1 MKIKNIKINGYGK
14 LEDVEINLGDK
25 INIIKGNNESGKSTL
40 LNFISSSLYGISKN
54 KKGKEISDFDKYKPW
69 NTDAFSGKLEYELDN
84 GDDYEIFRDFKKK
97 TPEIYKNGKDVTFDY
112 SIDKTKGSEFFTE
125 QTGINEEMFLN
136 TFMSEQEEVKL
147 NKASQTSII
156 QKLSNMVSTGNENIS
171 YKKTIDKINKKQLE
185 EIGSERSSGRP
196 INIVND
202 KIEDLK
208 EEIDEISKYK
218 DKKYE
223 LEQEKQNLSK
233 DFEDEKYVLSLL
245 RNVKTLK
252 EKNSISREKIKIL
265 DNEIDGYSEM
275 QNEKNKEIEILK
287 SEKKEKRK
295 SHKLIYIMF
304 ILLIAVITVI
314 SIVSNQKLLL
324 ILDGI
329 VALIGIIFFI
339 VDRKNK
345 RNARNINKKYLE
357 KLTKIE
363 EDINR
368 LEDIKKLKFA
378 EVTKIEEELE
388 NIEEKENEKIV
399 NEFKDKVDEKQI
411 NDILSARYE
420 DIVDLINQKEESL
433 SNYKVSEKK
442 MEIENENIVEN
453 LENLVSLEE
462 DLDRLYEEKEELES
476 INEIYNL
483 VKQNL
488 EEAYEEMKSNITPDF
503 ILEIQNIIS
512 NATNGK
518 YKKCLVDEEG
528 IKIENESGSY
538 ISIDRLSI
546 GTIDMIYLA
555 LRLSAAKSISDEKIP
570 IILDEAFAYYD
581 DERLNAVLD
590 FLNKLDNQVILFTC
604 TNREK
609 EILENSKI
617 NFNYIIL
624 E

>member
-208 EEIDEISKYK
+208 EEIDEISRYK

-388 NIEEKENEKIV
+388 NIEEKENEKII

-518 YKKCLVDEEG
+518 YKKCLVDEDG

-581 DERLNAVLD
+581 KNRMKNILRYLN
-590 FLNKLDNQVILFTC
+590 NNNNQVIIFTC
-604 TNREK
+604 TNREIK
-609 EILENSKI
+609 VLEEEKI
-617 NFNYIIL
+617 EANIINL
-624 E
+624 

>member
-208 EEIDEISKYK
+208 EEIDEISRYK

-378 EVTKIEEELE
+378 EVSKIEEELE
-388 NIEEKENEKIV
+388 NLEEKENEKIV

-581 DERLNAVLD
+581 KNRMKNILRYLN
-590 FLNKLDNQVILFTC
+590 NNNNQVIIFTC
-604 TNREK
+604 TNREIK
-609 EILENSKI
+609 VLEEEKI
-617 NFNYIIL
+617 EANIINL
-624 E
+624 

>member
-208 EEIDEISKYK
+208 EEIDEISRYK

-518 YKKCLVDEEG
+518 YRKCLVDEDG

-581 DERLNAVLD
+581 KNRMKNILRYLN
-590 FLNKLDNQVILFTC
+590 NNNNQVIIFTC
-604 TNREK
+604 TNREIK
-609 EILENSKI
+609 VLEEEKI
-617 NFNYIIL
+617 EANIINL
-624 E
+624 

>member
-171 YKKTIDKINKKQLE
+171 YKKTIDKLNKKQLE

-208 EEIDEISKYK
+208 EEIDEISRYK

-518 YKKCLVDEEG
+518 YKKCLVDEDG

-581 DERLNAVLD
+581 KNRMKNILRYLN
-590 FLNKLDNQVILFTC
+590 NNNNQVIIFTC
-604 TNREK
+604 TNREIK
-609 EILENSKI
+609 VLEEEKI
-617 NFNYIIL
+617 EANIINL
-624 E
+624 

>member
-208 EEIDEISKYK
+208 EEIDEISRYK

-378 EVTKIEEELE
+378 EVSKIEEELE
-388 NIEEKENEKIV
+388 NLEEKENEKII
-399 NEFKDKVDEKQI
+399 NDFKDKVDKKQI

-518 YKKCLVDEEG
+518 YKKCLVDEDG

-581 DERLNAVLD
+581 KNRMKNILRYLN
-590 FLNKLDNQVILFTC
+590 NNNNQVIIFTC
-604 TNREK
+604 TNREIK
-609 EILENSKI
+609 VLEEEKI
-617 NFNYIIL
+617 EANIINL
-624 E
+624 

>member
-208 EEIDEISKYK
+208 EEIDEISRYK

-378 EVTKIEEELE
+378 EVSKIEEELE
-388 NIEEKENEKIV
+388 NLEEKENEKIV

-518 YKKCLVDEEG
+518 YRKCLVDEEG

-581 DERLNAVLD
+581 KNRMKNILRYLN
-590 FLNKLDNQVILFTC
+590 NNNNQVIIFTC
-604 TNREK
+604 TNREIK
-609 EILENSKI
+609 VLEEEKI
-617 NFNYIIL
+617 EANIINL
-624 E
+624 

>member
-14 LEDVEINLGDK
+14 LEDVEINLGEK

-208 EEIDEISKYK
+208 EEIDEISRYK

-304 ILLIAVITVI
+304 ILLIAIITVI

-378 EVTKIEEELE
+378 EVSKIEEELE
-388 NIEEKENEKIV
+388 NIEEKENEKII

-581 DERLNAVLD
+581 KNRMKNILRYLN
-590 FLNKLDNQVILFTC
+590 NNNNQVIIFTC
-604 TNREK
+604 TNREIK
-609 EILENSKI
+609 VLE
-617 NFNYIIL
+617 
-624 E
+624 EE

>member
-14 LEDVEINLGDK
+14 LENVEINLGDK

-112 SIDKTKGSEFFTE
+112 SIVKTKGSEFFTE

-208 EEIDEISKYK
+208 EEIDEISRYK

-399 NEFKDKVDEKQI
+399 NEFKNKVDEKQI

-518 YKKCLVDEEG
+518 YKKCLVDEDG

-581 DERLNAVLD
+581 KNRMKNILRYLN
-590 FLNKLDNQVILFTC
+590 NNNNQVIIFTC
-604 TNREK
+604 TNREIK
-609 EILENSKI
+609 VLEEEKI
-617 NFNYIIL
+617 EANIINL
-624 E
+624 

>member
-208 EEIDEISKYK
+208 EEIDEISRYK

-388 NIEEKENEKIV
+388 NLEEKENEKIV

-518 YKKCLVDEEG
+518 YKKCLVDEDG

-581 DERLNAVLD
+581 KNRMKNILRYLN
-590 FLNKLDNQVILFTC
+590 NNNNQVIIFTC
-604 TNREK
+604 TNREIK
-609 EILENSKI
+609 VLEEEKI
-617 NFNYIIL
+617 EANIINL
-624 E
+624 

>member
-69 NTDAFSGKLEYELDN
+69 NTDTFSGKLEYELDN

-208 EEIDEISKYK
+208 EEIDEISRYK

-304 ILLIAVITVI
+304 ILLIAIITVI

-518 YKKCLVDEEG
+518 YKKCLVDEDG

-581 DERLNAVLD
+581 KNRMKNILRYLN
-590 FLNKLDNQVILFTC
+590 NNNNQVIIFTC
-604 TNREK
+604 TNREIK
-609 EILENSKI
+609 VLEEEKI
-617 NFNYIIL
+617 EANIINL
-624 E
+624 

>member
-69 NTDAFSGKLEYELDN
+69 NTDTFSGKLEYELDN

-208 EEIDEISKYK
+208 EEIDEISRYK

-304 ILLIAVITVI
+304 ILLIAIITVI
-314 SIVSNQKLLL
+314 SIVSNQKILL

-378 EVTKIEEELE
+378 EVSKIEEELE
-388 NIEEKENEKIV
+388 NLEEKENEKII

-453 LENLVSLEE
+453 LENRVSLEE

-518 YKKCLVDEEG
+518 YKKCLVDEDG

-581 DERLNAVLD
+581 KNRMKNILRYLN
-590 FLNKLDNQVILFTC
+590 NNNNQVIIFTC
-604 TNREK
+604 TNREIK
-609 EILENSKI
+609 VLEEEKI
-617 NFNYIIL
+617 EANIINL
-624 E
+624 

>member
-378 EVTKIEEELE
+378 EVSKIEEELE
-388 NIEEKENEKIV
+388 NLEEKENEKIV

-581 DERLNAVLD
+581 KNRMKNILRYLN
-590 FLNKLDNQVILFTC
+590 NNNNQVIIFTC
-604 TNREK
+604 TNREIK
-609 EILENSKI
+609 VLEEEKI
-617 NFNYIIL
+617 EANIINL
-624 E
+624 

>member
-208 EEIDEISKYK
+208 EEIDEISRYK

-304 ILLIAVITVI
+304 ILLIAIITVI

-378 EVTKIEEELE
+378 EVSKIEEELE

-518 YKKCLVDEEG
+518 YKKCLVDEDG

-581 DERLNAVLD
+581 KNRMKNILRYLN
-590 FLNKLDNQVILFTC
+590 NNNNQVIIFTC
-604 TNREK
+604 TNREIK
-609 EILENSKI
+609 VLEEEKI
-617 NFNYIIL
+617 EANIINL
-624 E
+624 

>member
-208 EEIDEISKYK
+208 EEIDEISRYK

-378 EVTKIEEELE
+378 EVSKIEEELE
-388 NIEEKENEKIV
+388 NLEEKENEKIV

-488 EEAYEEMKSNITPDF
+488 EEAYEEMKLNITPDF

-518 YKKCLVDEEG
+518 YKKCLVDEDG

-581 DERLNAVLD
+581 KNRMKNILRYLN
-590 FLNKLDNQVILFTC
+590 NNNNQVIIFTC
-604 TNREK
+604 TNREIK
-609 EILENSKI
+609 VLEEEKI
-617 NFNYIIL
+617 EANIINL
-624 E
+624 

>member
-14 LEDVEINLGDK
+14 LENVEINLGNK

-208 EEIDEISKYK
+208 EEIDEISRYK

-378 EVTKIEEELE
+378 EVSKIEEELE
-388 NIEEKENEKIV
+388 NLEEKENEKIV

-581 DERLNAVLD
+581 KNRMKNILRYLN
-590 FLNKLDNQVILFTC
+590 NNNNQVIIFTC
-604 TNREK
+604 TNREIK
-609 EILENSKI
+609 VLEEEKI
-617 NFNYIIL
+617 EANIIKL
-624 E
+624 

>member
-69 NTDAFSGKLEYELDN
+69 NTDTFSGKLEYELDN

-208 EEIDEISKYK
+208 EEIDEISRYK

-223 LEQEKQNLSK
+223 LEQEKQILSK

-287 SEKKEKRK
+287 SEKKEKRR

-518 YKKCLVDEEG
+518 YKKCLVDEDG

-581 DERLNAVLD
+581 KNRMKNILRYLN
-590 FLNKLDNQVILFTC
+590 NNNNQVIIFTC
-604 TNREK
+604 TNREIK
-609 EILENSKI
+609 VLEEEKI
-617 NFNYIIL
+617 EANIINL
-624 E
+624 

>member
-208 EEIDEISKYK
+208 EEIDEISRYK

-518 YKKCLVDEEG
+518 YKKCLVDEDG

-581 DERLNAVLD
+581 KNRMKNILRYLN
-590 FLNKLDNQVILFTC
+590 NNNNQVIIFTC
-604 TNREK
+604 TNREIK
-609 EILENSKI
+609 VLEEEKI
-617 NFNYIIL
+617 EANIINL
-624 E
+624 

>member
-208 EEIDEISKYK
+208 EEIDEISRYK

-275 QNEKNKEIEILK
+275 QNKKNKEIEILK

-304 ILLIAVITVI
+304 ILLIAIITVI

-581 DERLNAVLD
+581 KNRMKNILRYLN
-590 FLNKLDNQVILFTC
+590 NNNNQVIIFTC
-604 TNREK
+604 TNREIK
-609 EILENSKI
+609 VLEEEKI
-617 NFNYIIL
+617 EANIINL
-624 E
+624 

>member
-125 QTGINEEMFLN
+125 QTGINKEMFLN

-208 EEIDEISKYK
+208 EEIDEISRYK

-304 ILLIAVITVI
+304 ILLIVVITVI

-581 DERLNAVLD
+581 KNRMKNILRYLN
-590 FLNKLDNQVILFTC
+590 NNNNQVIIFTC
-604 TNREK
+604 TNREIK
-609 EILENSKI
+609 VLEEEKI
-617 NFNYIIL
+617 EANIINL
-624 E
+624 

>member
-14 LEDVEINLGDK
+14 LENVEINLGDK

-208 EEIDEISKYK
+208 EEIDEISRYK

-378 EVTKIEEELE
+378 EVSKIEEELE

-518 YKKCLVDEEG
+518 YKKCLVDEDG

-581 DERLNAVLD
+581 KNRMKNILRYLN
-590 FLNKLDNQVILFTC
+590 NNNNQVIIFTC
-604 TNREK
+604 TNREIK
-609 EILENSKI
+609 VLEEEKI
-617 NFNYIIL
+617 EANIINL
-624 E
+624 

>member
-295 SHKLIYIMF
+295 SHKLIYIMI
-304 ILLIAVITVI
+304 ILLIVVITVI

-345 RNARNINKKYLE
+345 RNVRNINKKYLE

-518 YKKCLVDEEG
+518 YKKCLVDEDG

-581 DERLNAVLD
+581 KNRMKNILRYLN
-590 FLNKLDNQVILFTC
+590 NNNNQVIIFTC
-604 TNREK
+604 TNREIK
-609 EILENSKI
+609 VLEEEKI
-617 NFNYIIL
+617 EANIINL
-624 E
+624 

>member
-208 EEIDEISKYK
+208 EEIDEISRYK

-314 SIVSNQKLLL
+314 SLVSNQKLLL

-378 EVTKIEEELE
+378 EVSKIEEELE
-388 NIEEKENEKIV
+388 NIEEKENKKIV

-518 YKKCLVDEEG
+518 YKKCLVDEDG

-581 DERLNAVLD
+581 KNRMKNILRYLN
-590 FLNKLDNQVILFTC
+590 NNNNQVIIFTC
-604 TNREK
+604 TNREIK
-609 EILENSKI
+609 VLEEEKI
-617 NFNYIIL
+617 EANIINL
-624 E
+624 

>member
-14 LEDVEINLGDK
+14 LENVEINLGNK

-208 EEIDEISKYK
+208 EEIDEISRYK

-378 EVTKIEEELE
+378 EVSKIEEELE

-518 YKKCLVDEEG
+518 YKKCLVDEDG

-581 DERLNAVLD
+581 KNRMKNILRYLN
-590 FLNKLDNQVILFTC
+590 NNNNQVIIFTC
-604 TNREK
+604 TNREIK
-609 EILENSKI
+609 VLEEEKI
-617 NFNYIIL
+617 EANIINL
-624 E
+624 

>member
-208 EEIDEISKYK
+208 EEIDEISRYK

-581 DERLNAVLD
+581 KNRMKNILRYLN
-590 FLNKLDNQVILFTC
+590 NNNNQVIIFTC
-604 TNREK
+604 TNREIK
-609 EILENSKI
+609 VLEEEKI
-617 NFNYIIL
+617 EANIINL
-624 E
+624 

>member
-14 LEDVEINLGDK
+14 LENVEINLGNK

-84 GDDYEIFRDFKKK
+84 GDDYEMFRDFKKK

-208 EEIDEISKYK
+208 EEIDEISRYK

-378 EVTKIEEELE
+378 EVTKIEEGLE

-518 YKKCLVDEEG
+518 YKKCLVDEDG

-581 DERLNAVLD
+581 KNRMKNILRYLN
-590 FLNKLDNQVILFTC
+590 NNNNQVIIFTC
-604 TNREK
+604 TNREIK
-609 EILENSKI
+609 VLEEEKI
-617 NFNYIIL
+617 EANIINL
-624 E
+624 

>member
-518 YKKCLVDEEG
+518 YKKCLVDEDG

-581 DERLNAVLD
+581 KNRMKNILRYLN
-590 FLNKLDNQVILFTC
+590 NNNNQVIIFTC
-604 TNREK
+604 ANREIK
-609 EILENSKI
+609 VLEEEKI
-617 NFNYIIL
+617 EANIINL
-624 E
+624 

>member
-378 EVTKIEEELE
+378 EVSKIEEELE
-388 NIEEKENEKIV
+388 NLEEKENEKII

-518 YKKCLVDEEG
+518 YKKCLVDEDG

-581 DERLNAVLD
+581 KNRMKNILRYLN
-590 FLNKLDNQVILFTC
+590 NNNNQVIIFTC
-604 TNREK
+604 TNREIK
-609 EILENSKI
+609 VLEEEKI
-617 NFNYIIL
+617 EANIINL
-624 E
+624 

>member
-54 KKGKEISDFDKYKPW
+54 KKGKETSDFDKYKPW

-208 EEIDEISKYK
+208 EEIDEISRYK

-378 EVTKIEEELE
+378 EVSKIEEELE
-388 NIEEKENEKIV
+388 NLEEKENEKIV

-518 YKKCLVDEEG
+518 YKKCLVDEDG

-581 DERLNAVLD
+581 KNRMKNILRYLN
-590 FLNKLDNQVILFTC
+590 NNNNQVIIFTC
-604 TNREK
+604 TNREIK
-609 EILENSKI
+609 VLEEEKI
-617 NFNYIIL
+617 EANIINL
-624 E
+624 

>member
-14 LEDVEINLGDK
+14 LENVEINLGDK

-208 EEIDEISKYK
+208 EEIDEISRYK

-378 EVTKIEEELE
+378 EVSKIEEELE
-388 NIEEKENEKIV
+388 NLEEKENEKII

-518 YKKCLVDEEG
+518 YKKCLVDEDG

-581 DERLNAVLD
+581 KNRMKNILRYLN
-590 FLNKLDNQVILFTC
+590 NNNNQVIIFTC
-604 TNREK
+604 TNREIK
-609 EILENSKI
+609 VLEEEKI
-617 NFNYIIL
+617 EANIINL
-624 E
+624 

>member
-14 LEDVEINLGDK
+14 LENVEINLGNK

-208 EEIDEISKYK
+208 EEIDEISRYK

-378 EVTKIEEELE
+378 EVSKIEEELE
-388 NIEEKENEKIV
+388 NLEEKENEKIV

-518 YKKCLVDEEG
+518 YKKCLVDEDG

-581 DERLNAVLD
+581 KNRMKNILRYLN
-590 FLNKLDNQVILFTC
+590 NNNNQVIIFTC
-604 TNREK
+604 TNREIK
-609 EILENSKI
+609 VLEEEKI
-617 NFNYIIL
+617 EANIINL
-624 E
+624 

>member
-14 LEDVEINLGDK
+14 LEDVEFNLGDK

-208 EEIDEISKYK
+208 EEIDEISRYK

-518 YKKCLVDEEG
+518 YKKCLVDEDG

-581 DERLNAVLD
+581 KNRMKNILRYLN
-590 FLNKLDNQVILFTC
+590 NNNNQVIIFTC
-604 TNREK
+604 TNREIK
-609 EILENSKI
+609 VLEEEKI
-617 NFNYIIL
+617 EANIINL
-624 E
+624 

>member
-97 TPEIYKNGKDVTFDY
+97 NPEIYKNGKDVTFDY

-208 EEIDEISKYK
+208 EEIDEISRYK

-581 DERLNAVLD
+581 KNRMKNILRYLN
-590 FLNKLDNQVILFTC
+590 NNNNQVIIFTC
-604 TNREK
+604 TNREIK
-609 EILENSKI
+609 VLEEEKI
-617 NFNYIIL
+617 EANIINL
-624 E
+624 

>member
-14 LEDVEINLGDK
+14 LEDLEINLGDK

-69 NTDAFSGKLEYELDN
+69 NTDMFSGKLEYELDN

-208 EEIDEISKYK
+208 EEIDEISRYK

-304 ILLIAVITVI
+304 ILLIAIITVI

-518 YKKCLVDEEG
+518 YKKCLVDEDG

-581 DERLNAVLD
+581 KNRMKNILRYLN
-590 FLNKLDNQVILFTC
+590 NNNNQVIIFTC
-604 TNREK
+604 TNREIK
-609 EILENSKI
+609 VLEEEKI
-617 NFNYIIL
+617 EANIINL
-624 E
+624 

>member
-208 EEIDEISKYK
+208 EEIDEISRYK

-304 ILLIAVITVI
+304 ILLIAIITVI

-518 YKKCLVDEEG
+518 YKKCLVDEDG

-581 DERLNAVLD
+581 KNRMKNILRYLN
-590 FLNKLDNQVILFTC
+590 NNNNQVIIFTC
-604 TNREK
+604 TNREIK
-609 EILENSKI
+609 VLEEEKI
-617 NFNYIIL
+617 EANIINL
-624 E
+624 

>member
-14 LEDVEINLGDK
+14 LENVEINLGNK

-378 EVTKIEEELE
+378 EVSKIEEELE
-388 NIEEKENEKIV
+388 NLEEKENEKIV

-581 DERLNAVLD
+581 KNRMKNILRYLN
-590 FLNKLDNQVILFTC
+590 NNNNQVIIFTC
-604 TNREK
+604 TNREIK
-609 EILENSKI
+609 VLEEEKI
-617 NFNYIIL
+617 EANIINL
-624 E
+624 

>member
-112 SIDKTKGSEFFTE
+112 GIDKTKGSEFFTE

-208 EEIDEISKYK
+208 EEIYEISRYK

-314 SIVSNQKLLL
+314 SIVSNQKHLL

-388 NIEEKENEKIV
+388 NIEEKENEKII

-518 YKKCLVDEEG
+518 YKKCLVDEDG

-581 DERLNAVLD
+581 KNRMKNILRYLN
-590 FLNKLDNQVILFTC
+590 NNNNQVIIFTC
-604 TNREK
+604 TNREIK
-609 EILENSKI
+609 VLEEEKI
-617 NFNYIIL
+617 EANIINL
-624 E
+624 

>member
-208 EEIDEISKYK
+208 EEIDEISRYK

-378 EVTKIEEELE
+378 EVSKIEEELE
-388 NIEEKENEKIV
+388 NLEEKENEKIV

-518 YKKCLVDEEG
+518 YRKCLVDEDG

-581 DERLNAVLD
+581 KNRMKNILRYLN
-590 FLNKLDNQVILFTC
+590 NNNNQVIIFTC
-604 TNREK
+604 TNREIK
-609 EILENSKI
+609 VLEEEKI
-617 NFNYIIL
+617 EANIINL
-624 E
+624 

>member
-208 EEIDEISKYK
+208 EEINEISRYK

-223 LEQEKQNLSK
+223 LEQEKQILSK

-378 EVTKIEEELE
+378 EVSKIEEELE
-388 NIEEKENEKIV
+388 NLEEKENEKIV

-518 YKKCLVDEEG
+518 YKKCLVDEDG

-581 DERLNAVLD
+581 KNRMKNILRYLN
-590 FLNKLDNQVILFTC
+590 NNNNQVIIFTC
-604 TNREK
+604 TNREIK
-609 EILENSKI
+609 VLEEEKI
-617 NFNYIIL
+617 EANIINL
-624 E
+624 

>member
-208 EEIDEISKYK
+208 EEIDEISRYK

-581 DERLNAVLD
+581 KNRMKNILRYLN
-590 FLNKLDNQVILFTC
+590 NNNNQVIIFTC
-604 TNREK
+604 TNREIK
-609 EILENSKI
+609 VLEEEKI
-617 NFNYIIL
+617 EANIIKL
-624 E
+624 